1 MNRSIKNAHG
11 IEKQW
16 VVLEELAT
24 KLIREGK
31 VIPEEVFFRLRIANS
46 IISYYL
52 TNEQVSIDLLIKAN
66 DELLKIQ
73 SILLSLC
80 DNKLAEEYLDKLSK
94 AMRNDL
100 DVEFPLNRNKFNV
113 EVKKR
118 KNYESIRVRLNN
130 DLQSEILSD
139 LSEWYGVIFEF
150 SSELDNTIVIEGS
163 KDRVKNALKN
173 FSIIW
178 KFQRDN
184 LIS

>member
-1 MNRSIKNAHG
+1 MNKDIRNAHG

-16 VVLEELAT
+16 VVLEELTT
-24 KLIREGK
+24 KLIRRGK

-52 TNEQVSIDLLIKAN
+52 INEKVSTDMLMKAN
-66 DELLKIQ
+66 NELSKIQ
-73 SILLSLC
+73 SILFNLC
-80 DNKLAEEYLDKLSK
+80 DNKLAEEYLNKLSR
-94 AMRNDL
+94 AMKNDL

-118 KNYESIRVRLNN
+118 KDVESIRIKLNG
-130 DLQSEILSD
+130 DLQSEVLSD
-139 LSEWYGVIFEF
+139 LSEWYGVIFEY
-150 SSELDNTIVIEGS
+150 SNELDNTIIIEGS
-163 KDRVKNALKN
+163 RDRVKNALKN

>member
-1 MNRSIKNAHG
+1 MKNAHG

-24 KLIREGK
+24 KLIHNGK

-52 TNEQVSIDLLIKAN
+52 IDEHASIDMLMKAN
-66 DELLKIQ
+66 NELSKIQ
-73 SILLSLC
+73 SVLFSLC

-100 DVEFPLNRNKFNV
+100 DVEFPINRNKFNV

-118 KNYESIRVRLNN
+118 KNVEAIRVKLNN

-139 LSEWYGVIFEF
+139 LSEWYGVIFEY
-150 SSELDNTIVIEGS
+150 SGELDNTIVIEGS

-184 LIS
+184 IIS